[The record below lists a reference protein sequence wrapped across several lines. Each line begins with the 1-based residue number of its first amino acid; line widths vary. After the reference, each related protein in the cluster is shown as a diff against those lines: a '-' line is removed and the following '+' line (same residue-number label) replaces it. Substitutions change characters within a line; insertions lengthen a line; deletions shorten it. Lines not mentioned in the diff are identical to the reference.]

1 MIKAYLT
8 AIPTLYEGEDVQIR
22 YSVYEDDS
30 NLFKELVM
38 LEYRKPSVVGQF
50 SLITLLKR
58 LAAYKK
64 NEVVIY
70 INDGALMEFINGT
83 NRTRNADM
91 LKMARETRK
100 HLDRYENLKVI
111 DVSNDKKLLL
121 KWKEEVEFSVEG
133 N

>member
-1 MIKAYLT
+1 MIKTYLT

-22 YSVYEDDS
+22 YSVYEDDI
-30 NLFKELVM
+30 NLFKEVVL

-64 NEVVIY
+64 EEVVIF

-100 HLDRYENLKVI
+100 HLDRYENLKVMDI
-111 DVSNDKKLLL
+111 SNDKKQLL
-121 KWKEEVEFSVEG
+121 KWREEVEF
-133 N
+133 

>member
-22 YSVYEDDS
+22 YSVYEDDN
-30 NLFKELVM
+30 NLFKEVVM

-64 NEVVIY
+64 NEVVIF

-100 HLDRYENLKVI
+100 HLDRYENLKVT
-111 DVSNDKKLLL
+111 DVSNDKKQLL
-121 KWKEEVEFSVEG
+121 KWKEEVEF
-133 N
+133 